1 MHSPEEYAA
10 KYAES
15 INQPES
21 FWSRLAENF
30 HWYKRWH
37 TLTSGSLEETN
48 VKWFEG
54 GTTNICYNALDRHL
68 PRRQN
73 DTAIFWEPNAP
84 EDEARAISYG
94 ALFELVNDLA
104 AYMQRLGL
112 QPGDRVCLY
121 MPMLPESVA
130 AMLACARLGLVH
142 MAVFAGFSAQS
153 LKDRIVDS
161 GCKLLIVAD
170 ELKRGDKRLNLKTI
184 ADEALEGDSPV
195 TSVLVYRNT
204 GAAIS
209 MKPDRDFYWDEAV
222 RPAQG
227 TVPCYEAEAEHPLY
241 ILHTSGSTG
250 KPKGLLHTTAGYMV
264 WTAFTFGATFAY
276 KQGEV
281 YWCTADIGWVT
292 GHSYITYGPLL
303 CGATQVMH
311 EGLPGW
317 PTPDRI
323 WQIVEKYKVNILY
336 TAPTAIRSLMA
347 AGNEWVSPYAMKSLR
362 VLGSVGEPINE
373 EAWKWYNEHVG
384 HNNAFIV
391 DTWWQTETGGIM
403 ISPLPNTVTPRPGY
417 AMHPLPGVL
426 PELMDEQGKPVPP
439 GEGRGNL
446 VIARPWPGMARTIWG
461 DHERYRQTYFTA
473 YPGYYNTGDGA
484 MREKNGEIRVTGRV
498 DDVINVSGHRIGTGE
513 VEAAINTHP
522 QVVESAVVGFPH
534 EVKGQ
539 ALYAYV
545 ICPENT
551 VIESELISQIKELVT
566 KRIGAIARPDK
577 VQIVEALPKTRSG
590 KIIRRIL
597 RKIAEGETENLGD
610 ATTLLDPSVIP
621 AIIAGRNSA

>member
-426 PELMDEQGKPVPP
+426 PELMDEQGKPVPT

-551 VIESELISQIKELVT
+551 VIESELINQIKELVT

-621 AIIAGRNSA
+621 AIISGRNSA